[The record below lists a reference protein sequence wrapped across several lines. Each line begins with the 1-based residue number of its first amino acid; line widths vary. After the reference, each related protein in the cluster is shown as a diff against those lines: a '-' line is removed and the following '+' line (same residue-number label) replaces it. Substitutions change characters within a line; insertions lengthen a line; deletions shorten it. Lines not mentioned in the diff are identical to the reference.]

1 MDNET
6 YADNINILK
15 EIAKQIKSMDL
26 LDPSSRTVSLMT
38 EIIDRC
44 KKLPQLEMVDFNV
57 KYPSVVENK
66 KIEIDNIEADAWV
79 LI

>member
-1 MDNET
+1 MARDT
-6 YADNINILK
+6 YADNINVLK
-15 EIAKQIKSMDL
+15 EIAKRIKAVDL

-57 KYPSVVENK
+57 KYPSAVENK
-66 KIEIDNIEADAWV
+66 KIEIDNIEADA
-79 LI
+79 

>member
-1 MDNET
+1 MARDT
-6 YADNINILK
+6 YADNINVLK
-15 EIAKQIKSMDL
+15 EIAKQIRATDL

-57 KYPSVVENK
+57 KYPSVVEKNEF
-66 KIEIDNIEADAWV
+66 EIDNIEGDA
-79 LI
+79 